1 MSLTKT
7 LARAVSRGLSSGEP
21 LPNPY
26 PIFAEKKITFRRSSL
41 HMIAGPPG
49 SMKTMFTLNLVDKM
63 GPDVPTLYHSS
74 DSDDFTMAARVLSMR
89 SGIGGEE
96 AEEMVL
102 NTPHLAQDTLREFS
116 HVKWSFHAAP
126 TLDHMWR
133 EAEAFREV
141 NGMYPHH
148 TIVDILMDVDYEG
161 AGEQNYWALMAEMKV
176 MARDQQTALTIVH
189 HTSESSKAG
198 CPPPRSAI
206 MGKASQ
212 LPVLVLTL
220 WGDGHAGTLDVA
232 VVKNR
237 FGPGDA
243 MAKKFFRMKAE
254 PIYCRVEETEQPDP
268 MDVVFRD
275 GLYVPKEDKIDLF
288 NRGRQDEDDE

>member
-1 MSLTKT
+1 MKT
-7 LARAVSRGLSSGEP
+7 LARAVRRGLSAGEP
-21 LPNPY
+21 LPSPY

-49 SMKTMFTLNLVDKM
+49 SMKTMFTLNVVDKM
-63 GPDVPTLYHSS
+63 GADVPTLYHSS

-89 SGIGGEE
+89 SGIGGED
-96 AEEMVL
+96 AEDMVL

-126 TLDHMWR
+126 TLEHMWR

-141 NGMYPHH
+141 NGTYPHH

-189 HTSESSKAG
+189 HTSESTKAG
-198 CPPPRSAI
+198 SPPPRSAI

-254 PIYCRVEETEQPDP
+254 PLFCRIEETDQPEPLP
-268 MDVVFRD
+268 MVYRD
-275 GLYVPKEDKIDLF
+275 GLYVPDSEKVNLF
-288 NRGRQDEDDE
+288 QPWGYQEDDEDG

>member
-1 MSLTKT
+1 MKT
-7 LARAVSRGLSSGEP
+7 LARAVSRGLSAGEP

-49 SMKTMFTLNLVDKM
+49 SMKTMFALNVVDNM
-63 GPDVPTLYHSS
+63 GTDVPTLYHSS

-89 SGIGGEE
+89 SGIGGED

-126 TLDHMWR
+126 TLEHMWR

-141 NGMYPHH
+141 NGTYPHH

-161 AGEQNYWALMAEMKV
+161 AGEQNYWALMAELKV
-176 MARDQQTALTIVH
+176 MARDQQSAVTIVH
-189 HTSESSKAG
+189 HTSESTKAG
-198 CPPPRSAI
+198 TPPPRSAI

-254 PIYCRVEETEQPDP
+254 PIYCRISQDDELDLENELLY
-268 MDVVFRD
+268 RD
-275 GLYVPKEDKIDLF
+275 GLWVPEDRKINLF
-288 NRGRQDEDDE
+288 WSPSEEDHD

>member
-1 MSLTKT
+1 
-7 LARAVSRGLSSGEP
+7 
-21 LPNPY
+21 
-26 PIFAEKKITFRRSSL
+26 
-41 HMIAGPPG
+41 
-49 SMKTMFTLNLVDKM
+49 MKTMFALNLVDRM
-63 GPDVPTLYHSS
+63 GPVVPTLYHSS

-89 SGIGGEE
+89 SGIGGED
-96 AEEMVL
+96 AEDMVL
-102 NTPHLAQDTLREFS
+102 NTPHLAQDTLAEFS

-126 TLDHMWR
+126 TLEHMWR

-141 NGMYPHH
+141 NGTYPHH

-161 AGEQNYWALMAEMKV
+161 AGEQNYWALMAELKV

-189 HTSESSKAG
+189 HTSESAKG
-198 CPPPRSAI
+198 GTPPPRSAI

-220 WGDGHAGTLDVA
+220 WGDGHAGTIDIA

-254 PIYCRVEETEQPDP
+254 PMFCRIEETEQPEPLP
-268 MDVVFRD
+268 MIYRD
-275 GLYVPKEDKIDLF
+275 GLYVPEDEKIDLF
-288 NRGRQDEDDE
+288 STPYQSGMESWSPEDYDG